1 MFGVMTAMLARNLVI
16 SVLVETVGAAGF
28 EPATTRV

>member
-1 MFGVMTAMLARNLVI
+1 MFGVMTAMLARNLVT
-16 SVLVETVGAAGF
+16 SVLVEAVGSAGF